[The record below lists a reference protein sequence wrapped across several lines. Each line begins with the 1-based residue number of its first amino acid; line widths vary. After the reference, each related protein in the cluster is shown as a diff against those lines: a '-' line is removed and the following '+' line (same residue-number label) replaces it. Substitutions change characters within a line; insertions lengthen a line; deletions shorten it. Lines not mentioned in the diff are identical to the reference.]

1 MLVLGRK
8 LNESVFIDTL
18 SGRIEVTVV
27 EIDRNRIKLG
37 FVAPRDV
44 PVFREELLAKP
55 TEGATTAAT

>member
-18 SGRIEVTVV
+18 SGRIEVKVV

-44 PVFREELLAKP
+44 PVFREELLKKP
-55 TEGATTAAT
+55 EEATTAAT